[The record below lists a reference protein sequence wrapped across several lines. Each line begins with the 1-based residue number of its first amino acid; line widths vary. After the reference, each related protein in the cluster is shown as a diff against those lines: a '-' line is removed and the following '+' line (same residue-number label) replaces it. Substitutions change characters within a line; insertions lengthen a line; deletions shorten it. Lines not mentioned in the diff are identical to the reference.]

1 MLRLLN
7 FLTSTRRNWHSCGT
21 LCTLFVKPCL
31 MKNNQQESRIEA
43 WKYFINSWNSCLMYG
58 WFCNVIF
65 LSFDTFHRPAIWH
78 STIGGGGISLI
89 HPSASNMTS
98 ACNDS
103 KTKNYGKMSLLREN
117 VITGFSTINRAIT
130 YKLESHNYSFI
141 I

>member
-78 STIGGGGISLI
+78 STIGGGGGSVWYTHQLQIWRQPVTI
-89 HPSASNMTS
+89 QKPKITGKCHY
-98 ACNDS
+98 
-103 KTKNYGKMSLLREN
+103 YGKMSLPVSPQLI
-117 VITGFSTINRAIT
+117 VQ
-130 YKLESHNYSFI
+130 
-141 I
+141 